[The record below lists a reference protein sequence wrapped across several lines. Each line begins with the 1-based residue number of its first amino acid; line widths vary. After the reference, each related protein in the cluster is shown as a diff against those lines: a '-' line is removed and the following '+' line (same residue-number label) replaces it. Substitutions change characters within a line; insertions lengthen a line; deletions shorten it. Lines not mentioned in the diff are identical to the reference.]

1 MADPVKFTSLDG
13 RLHQIAHNLSFLPRV
28 GERVSF
34 SSENDWYKVTAVY
47 HEIANGIRVNNHTVI
62 VEKM

>member
-1 MADPVKFTSLDG
+1 MDEVKFTSLTGEDLYFS
-13 RLHQIAHNLSFLPRV
+13 RSLAFIPRV

-34 SSENDWYKVTAVY
+34 PENKDWWKVTAVY
-47 HEIANGIRVNNHTVI
+47 HEIGDIRVVNKHTVI

>member
-1 MADPVKFTSLDG
+1 MDEVKFTTLRGDQLYFSRSLAF
-13 RLHQIAHNLSFLPRV
+13 IPRV

-34 SSENDWYKVTAVY
+34 PHNDDWWKVTAVY
-47 HEIANGIRVNNHTVI
+47 HEIGDMRRVNTHTVI